1 MNVLN
6 RSALKL
12 KNNLPYF
19 EIPELA
25 NLGWIRH
32 GFLTRQGGVSLPPYD
47 SLNLSDKNGDRK
59 ELVSQ
64 NKNLVAAAAGFD
76 PKRLILLDQ
85 MQKDQVLL
93 LIESVMPPPS
103 PLEYDALITN
113 SPNTY
118 LGIQAADCLPIFI
131 ADQKKKV
138 IAAVHAGRQG
148 TALQITKK
156 VLRKMEEEFDCLPE
170 ELLIALG
177 PSIGPCCYEI
187 DEKAFRPEWE
197 SSSVPKEGGRWMV
210 NLSEMT
216 ITQMKEEGIK
226 ENQISRIDLCTSC
239 HSDLF
244 FSYRKEGQTGRQLS
258 FIGIT

>member
-32 GFLTRQGGVSLPPYD
+32 AFLTRQGGVSLSPYD

-64 NKNLVAAAAGFD
+64 NKNLVAEASGFD

-93 LIESVMPPPS
+93 LIESVMPPPF
-103 PLEYDALITN
+103 PLRIRCPDHEFSEYL
-113 SPNTY
+113 SRHPSCGLPPNLY
-118 LGIQAADCLPIFI
+118 CGS
-131 ADQKKKV
+131 K
-138 IAAVHAGRQG
+138 
-148 TALQITKK
+148 
-156 VLRKMEEEFDCLPE
+156 EESD
-170 ELLIALG
+170 
-177 PSIGPCCYEI
+177 
-187 DEKAFRPEWE
+187 R
-197 SSSVPKEGGRWMV
+197 SSSCWKAGNSSSDHKKGFKKNGGGVR
-210 NLSEMT
+210 LH
-216 ITQMKEEGIK
+216 IK
-226 ENQISRIDLCTSC
+226 RPP
-239 HSDLF
+239 
-244 FSYRKEGQTGRQLS
+244 YRYGSLHRLLLL
-258 FIGIT
+258 